1 MKLSIWDMLSTWPH
15 HGGKKKAASVL
26 LGFGFFLGASVLV
39 LTVSSFM
46 FPSIFP
52 TLSNPLLE
60 DNLDGYYLKFGS
72 HNWHHSPSITT
83 FITPARDSTTLNN
96 QTETYGTRNI
106 TENSSAGKLVD
117 TGENF
122 VSSTIAPP
130 GNSTAENISANSNV
144 DVAGKLVYAAE
155 ESVPPSSTNFSSDCD
170 IFEGEW
176 VMVKDRK
183 QYYDPGSCPYL
194 EGQAFD
200 CHGND
205 RLDDE
210 YIKRQWQWQSHPRNA
225 GCKNNIPSFLNAT
238 DFLDRMRGKK
248 LVFAGDSLNRNMY
261 MSMVCILW
269 SAIPDK
275 SRVVRPSGDF
285 TTIYKA
291 SFDYNCTI
299 EFVWSAFLVSYG
311 AVSKS
316 KQETLR
322 LDSIDEQ
329 AASAYHDADV
339 LVFDSWHWWVPGKTS
354 NGINFF
360 REGNN
365 LYPKL
370 DIDKAYRKALDT
382 WRKWVDKHIDSN
394 KTQVVFRGFSPTHFI
409 GGTWNTGGGCNLAT
423 KPIPSNATYIK
434 PAPIQMKILENT
446 LQKMKTPVLYLN
458 ISKLSYYRA
467 DAHPSVYRNIYKN
480 YTVQERNKAPQD
492 CSHWCLP
499 GVPDTWNEL
508 LYAAL
513 LRDGKGKFGKL

>member
-52 TLSNPLLE
+52 RLSNPLLE

-72 HNWHHSPSITT
+72 PHWHHSPSSTT
-83 FITPARDSTTLNN
+83 SNAPATDPATLNN
-96 QTETYGTRNI
+96 QTETYRTRNS

-117 TGENF
+117 TGEDF
-122 VSSTIAPP
+122 VSSTTAPVE
-130 GNSTAENISANSNV
+130 NSTAENISENSNV
-144 DVAGKLVYAAE
+144 NVAGKLVYTGP
-155 ESVPPSSTNFSSDCD
+155 ESVPPSSTNASDDCD

-183 QYYDPGSCPYL
+183 QYYAPGSCPYL

-200 CHGND
+200 CHGNE

-210 YIKRQWQWQSHPRNA
+210 YIKWQWQWQSHPRNA

-238 DFLDRMRGKK
+238 DFLERMRGKK

-299 EFVWSAFLVSYG
+299 AFVWSAFLVSYG
-311 AVSKS
+311 AVSNS
-316 KQETLR
+316 KHETLR
-322 LDSIDEQ
+322 LNSIDEQ
-329 AASAYHDADV
+329 AASAYRDADV
-339 LVFDSWHWWVPGKTS
+339 LVFDSWHWWVPGKTN
-354 NGINFF
+354 NG
-360 REGNN
+360 
-365 LYPKL
+365 
-370 DIDKAYRKALDT
+370 
-382 WRKWVDKHIDSN
+382 
-394 KTQVVFRGFSPTHFI
+394 

-423 KPIPSNATYIK
+423 KPIPSNETYIK
-434 PAPIQMKILENT
+434 PAPIQMKMLENT
-446 LQKMKTPVLYLN
+446 LQKMRTPVLYLN

-480 YTVQERNKAPQD
+480 FTVQERNKAPQD

-508 LYAAL
+508 LYAVL
-513 LRDGKGKFGKL
+513 LKDGKGYFGKL